1 VVDVEK
7 WNTRYRDAEVAS
19 ASPILVLEQNAHLLP
34 ARGRALDLACGMG
47 GNARLLAERGLETR
61 AWDVSVVAVDK
72 LNVYARQHGLPLLA
86 ELRDVEQDPPAPVA
100 FDVIVVGHFLE
111 RRLAEPMIRAL
122 SLGGL
127 LYYQTFIDE
136 RVADTG
142 PRNPAYRLRRNELL
156 SLFSGLRLLV
166 YREEGLVGD
175 LERGFRNEAML
186 VAMRD

>member
-1 VVDVEK
+1 
-7 WNTRYRDAEVAS
+7 
-19 ASPILVLEQNAHLLP
+19 
-34 ARGRALDLACGMG
+34 
-47 GNARLLAERGLETR
+47 
-61 AWDVSVVAVDK
+61 
-72 LNVYARQHGLPLLA
+72 
-86 ELRDVEQDPPAPVA
+86 
-100 FDVIVVGHFLE
+100 
-111 RRLAEPMIRAL
+111 MIRAL